1 MKPVAR
7 PDRSV
12 SETHCWHRAAD
23 NNLGDNAEDGIA
35 LAPAIAATNVMDT
48 RLADC
53 HDRVRLERGFFVPAM
68 ILVFLVII
76 FVALAF
82 GTRLRDSS
90 QPVDFQYSDRYH
102 ELIAKEQ
109 RSESENAELELEK
122 CKHDRQLLIY
132 LQKKSSAKYGD
143 AKARYENSCSAMLPL

>member
-1 MKPVAR
+1 MKPVTR

-12 SETHCWHRAAD
+12 SETNCWHRAAIND
-23 NNLGDNAEDGIA
+23 LGDNTEDCIT
-35 LAPAIAATNVMDT
+35 LVQAIAATNVIDT
-48 RLADC
+48 RRADC
-53 HDRVRLERGFFVPAM
+53 HNRVRFERGFFVPAT

-132 LQKKSSAKYGD
+132 LQKKSSTKHRD
-143 AKARYENSCSAMLPL
+143 AKARHENSCSALLPL